1 MFLRFRYF
9 SSPATRIPMGYFENW
24 KIFDPR
30 KLSPVSIELCN
41 AEIAVITLMIEKIP
55 IIIPE
60 AVNAERSLFAPSAVQ
75 AILIVSSNLI

>member
-1 MFLRFRYF
+1 
-9 SSPATRIPMGYFENW
+9 MGYFENW

-30 KLSPVSIELCN
+30 KLSPVSIELCS

-55 IIIPE
+55 MLIPE
-60 AVNAERSLFAPSAVQ
+60 AVNAERSLFALSARH